1 MLIVKCNSL
10 EQFPPPRHNPAP
22 HAAPPPV
29 QGSPVN
35 LPATPSP
42 ENPSMLR
49 EDIRLLGK
57 TLGDVIRQS
66 EGREIYDV
74 IEKLRRAAVK
84 FRREGSSRD
93 GELLKRQIHK
103 LAGQDATSVTRAF
116 TYFQIGR
123 AHV

>member
-1 MLIVKCNSL
+1 MRTLRLNALEKCH
-10 EQFPPPRHNPAP
+10 PHRHKPARK
-22 HAAPPPV
+22 AAPTPD

-57 TLGDVIRQS
+57 TLGDVIRQR

-74 IEKLRRAAVK
+74 IETLRRAAVK

-103 LAGQDATSVTRAF
+103 LAGQDAPSVPRDL
-116 TYFQIGR
+116 TYFL
-123 AHV
+123 HLP

>member
-1 MLIVKCNSL
+1 
-10 EQFPPPRHNPAP
+10 
-22 HAAPPPV
+22 
-29 QGSPVN
+29 
-35 LPATPSP
+35 
-42 ENPSMLR
+42 MLR

-116 TYFQIGR
+116 TYFLHLSNIAEDRDQNRRRSEERRVGKECVSKGESR
-123 AHV
+123 WAPY